1 MLNRIERLFAL
12 LLWLQIHRQARAK
25 DIANRFEISERTV
38 YRDIKALIAMN
49 IPIVSINGEGY
60 ELMPHFMLPPVKLTD
75 DESKAIFMSIQ
86 LFLRHST
93 GKLRF
98 DAESALNKLQQT
110 LSPSALQQLVK
121 SAHILS
127 FYPSQYPI
135 EWDNPM
141 VLLLTQAILDKRLV
155 RFQYQKYEST
165 TTEERLIEPYSLTL
179 SQGAWYINGFC
190 RLRNDLRDFRLSR
203 IEKLECLDEIFQ
215 KRMVIPPKTT
225 HMTVRVRFSQE
236 AVRHV
241 HERQHYAYTH
251 TNDEGEFVYEVQDLS
266 EIQNWILSYGS
277 QIKTVTPA
285 SLSDWLQEQA
295 QSLINHLT

>member
-12 LLWLQIHRQARAK
+12 LVWLQIHRQARAK
-25 DIANRFEISERTV
+25 DIANHFEISERTV

-75 DESKAIFMSIQ
+75 DESKAIFISIQ

-93 GKLRF
+93 GKIRF

-110 LSPSALQQLVK
+110 LSPTTHQQLEK
-121 SAHILS
+121 STQFIS

-135 EWDNPM
+135 EWDNPIA
-141 VLLLTQAILDKRLV
+141 LLLTQAIIEKRLV
-155 RFQYQKYEST
+155 RFQYQKYAST
-165 TTEERLIEPYSLTL
+165 SLEERLVEPYSLTL
-179 SQGAWYINGFC
+179 LQGAWYVHGFC

-203 IEKLECLDEIFQ
+203 IEKIECLAETFE
-215 KRMVIPPKTT
+215 KRLVFPPKTT
-225 HMTVRVRFSQE
+225 FITVRVRFSQ
-236 AVRHV
+236 AMVRYV
-241 HERQHYAYTH
+241 LERQHYAYTH

-277 QIKTVTPA
+277 QIEKVSPTA
-285 SLSDWLQEQA
+285 LRDWLREQA